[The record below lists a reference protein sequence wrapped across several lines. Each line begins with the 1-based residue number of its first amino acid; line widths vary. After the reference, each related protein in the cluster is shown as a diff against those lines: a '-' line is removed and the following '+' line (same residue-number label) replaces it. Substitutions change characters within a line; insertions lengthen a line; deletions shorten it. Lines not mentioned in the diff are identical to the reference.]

1 MSMHVRVVIQ
11 STNTNRPSEFKG
23 KRYGWQNAAI
33 FNGGDFPLPFGVH
46 VEIGHEYAPG
56 EYTIDPQS
64 YQLDERGNL
73 RLKGVKLLS
82 VGGAAKPATR
92 AA

>member
-1 MSMHVRVVIQ
+1 MNMHVRVVIQ

-23 KRYGWQNAAI
+23 RRYGWQNAAI

-46 VEIGHEYAPG
+46 VELGHEYPPG
-56 EYTIDPQS
+56 EYTIDPVS

-73 RLKGVKLLS
+73 RLKGIKLLP
-82 VGGAAKPATR
+82 VGGNSKAAKAT
-92 AA
+92 